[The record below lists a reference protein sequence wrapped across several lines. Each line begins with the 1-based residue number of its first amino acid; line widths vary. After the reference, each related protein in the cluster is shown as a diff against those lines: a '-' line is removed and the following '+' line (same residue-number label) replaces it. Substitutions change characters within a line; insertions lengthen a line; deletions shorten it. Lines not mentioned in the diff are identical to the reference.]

1 MSNAAVVELAE
12 FIELGCID
20 ASTQQSLGG
29 RVARMTSNVIDGY
42 YPGHT
47 SCGEEDGVALT
58 DEAITTLRYMIQSG
72 ELPPGSRL
80 PPEHQLASQMGLSRS
95 GVREA
100 VKVLES
106 ARVLDVRRGD
116 GTYVTSL
123 APKLLLEGVGFAVEL
138 LQGDTLL
145 EVMEVRRLLEPAAT
159 GLASLR
165 ASDEQLDELGVLLQ
179 QMRDVAADH
188 EALVQADMAFHRAV
202 LASTGNETLTS
213 LLDGLSGRTVR
224 ARVWR
229 GVVEGNVTRATINEH
244 EAIYLA
250 LKARDPFLA
259 TSAALLHVNTS
270 ESWLRALLKD

>member
-1 MSNAAVVELAE
+1 M
-12 FIELGCID
+12 
-20 ASTQQSLGG
+20 
-29 RVARMTSNVIDGY
+29 
-42 YPGHT
+42 
-47 SCGEEDGVALT
+47 ALT
-58 DEAITTLRYMIQSG
+58 DEAITTLHTMIQSG

-80 PPEHQLASQMGLSRS
+80 PPENQLAAQMGLSRS

-123 APKLLLEGVGFAVEL
+123 APRLLLEGVGLAVEL

-165 ASDEQLDELGVLLQ
+165 ATDEQLDELAALLQ
-179 QMRDVAADH
+179 QMRDAAADA
-188 EALVQADMAFHRAV
+188 ELLMQADMAFHRTVIA
-202 LASTGNETLTS
+202 ATGNETLMS

-229 GVVEGNVTRATINEH
+229 GLVEGNVTQATLNEH
-244 EAIYLA
+244 AAIYRA
-250 LKARDPFLA
+250 MKARDPFLA
-259 TSAALLHVNTS
+259 TSAALLHVNSS
-270 ESWLRALLKD
+270 ESWLRALFAEQGEASA

>member
-1 MSNAAVVELAE
+1 M
-12 FIELGCID
+12 
-20 ASTQQSLGG
+20 
-29 RVARMTSNVIDGY
+29 
-42 YPGHT
+42 
-47 SCGEEDGVALT
+47 ALT
-58 DEAITTLRYMIQSG
+58 DEAITTLRTMIQSG

-80 PPEHQLASQMGLSRS
+80 PPENQLAAQMGLSRS

-123 APKLLLEGVGFAVEL
+123 APRLLLEGVGLAVEL

-165 ASDEQLDELGVLLQ
+165 ATDEQLDELAALLQ
-179 QMRDVAADH
+179 QMRDAAADA
-188 EALVQADMAFHRAV
+188 ELLMQADMAFHRTVITA
-202 LASTGNETLTS
+202 TGNETLMS

-229 GVVEGNVTRATINEH
+229 GLVEGNVTQATLNEH
-244 EAIYLA
+244 AAIYRA
-250 LKARDPFLA
+250 MKARDPFLA
-259 TSAALLHVNTS
+259 TSAALLHVNSS
-270 ESWLRALLKD
+270 ESWLRALFAEQGEASA